1 MLLPGFDKNSIQI
14 NCLSAIFYMVFFI
27 GFVIFSL
34 GTLDRLI
41 KLFLNTRFGFELMIS
56 ADGGLNKSFLSLITI
71 LVMLFS
77 FIGYFRFIFGYFMRN
92 FERQAD
98 IFCFQTGI
106 DPHSLISSFSKLGAL
121 LGDDSKRSNW
131 HHFNINQRIDF
142 IRNGITNPGLLKKH
156 EKKIKRSLAIF
167 LVVLILFSIL
177 SFNPYARKLDNM
189 LDLNLMVSVIEQK
202 IAKEPGNPELFSLL
216 GMVYYELKEW
226 VAAKESYEKSLSL
239 KKDQPDALNNLAW
252 LLIKCP
258 DKKLLNPKK
267 ALKFARGASR
277 LKTEAYIL
285 DTLAE
290 AYLANSL
297 YKEAYMAAQNA
308 LKLARENFPYYKSQ
322 LQKMKKAYEH
332 FGTTH
337 RI

>member
-1 MLLPGFDKNSIQI
+1 
-14 NCLSAIFYMVFFI
+14 
-27 GFVIFSL
+27 
-34 GTLDRLI
+34 
-41 KLFLNTRFGFELMIS
+41 MIS
-56 ADGGLNKSFLSLITI
+56 TDGGLNLNFLSLITI
-71 LVMLFS
+71 LVMLFF

-106 DPHSLISSFSKLGAL
+106 DPHSLISSFSKLGAV

-142 IRNGITNPGLLKKH
+142 IRNGIENPGLLKKH
-156 EKKIKRSLAIF
+156 DRKIKRSLIIF
-167 LVVLILFSIL
+167 LVVLVLFSIL
-177 SFNPYARKLDNM
+177 SFNPFASKLDNM
-189 LDLNLMVSVIEQK
+189 LDLNLMVSVIQQK
-202 IAKEPGNPELFSLL
+202 IAKQPDNPELFSLL

-226 VAAKESYEKSLSL
+226 TASKEAYEKSLSI
-239 KKDQPDALNNLAW
+239 KRDQPDALNNLAW

-267 ALKFARGASR
+267 ALKFSQQASR
-277 LKTEAYIL
+277 LKSAAYIL

-290 AYLANSL
+290 AYLANSM
-297 YKEAYMAAQNA
+297 YKQAYVAARNA
-308 LKLARENFPYYKSQ
+308 LKVARENLSYYRSQ
-322 LQKMKKAYEH
+322 LKKMKEAFEH

-337 RI
+337 QI